1 MLARVR
7 RRGSPA
13 RGVGSWYPL
22 IEVDNTS
29 ACLWTRPMGG
39 QVPWRTP
46 PRLIQGGM
54 GVGVSSWRL
63 ARAVARQG
71 HLGVVS
77 GTALDTVMVRRL
89 QDGDEGGH
97 IRRVMASFPL
107 PEVVE
112 RIFERYFIPGGRPP
126 GRSYRR
132 IPMHTHRDGM
142 SSQDL
147 CIVAAF
153 VEVAL
158 ARDDHDGLVGINL
171 LTKIQFPTVPTLF
184 GAMLAGVHCVLMG
197 AGIPREIPG
206 ILDALA
212 EYRPVETAID
222 VVGATAARATPV
234 LRFDPGRF
242 RVNDALPRPAFLPII
257 ASHVLATMLL
267 RKSTG
272 SVQGFVVE
280 GPTAG
285 GHNAPPRGTPV
296 FDSEGQPVYG
306 ERDRVD
312 FDVMR
317 GLGVPYWIAGGVC
330 LPARVSEAINA
341 GAAGVQV
348 GTLFAFCRESGIEP
362 GLRRQVLDLV
372 RQGSEHVRTDARVS
386 STGYPFKVVSVPGTV
401 SEATV
406 HETRQRLCDLG
417 YLREGYVKPDGSI
430 GYRCAGEPVDAYV
443 GKGGRVEDT
452 VGRTCLCNS
461 LVATI
466 GLGQARKGGMTE
478 PALVTSGDALGSVR
492 EVLKDADDYSATDVI
507 AYLMSHQASDRQAAP
522 A

>member
-1 MLARVR
+1 M
-7 RRGSPA
+7 
-13 RGVGSWYPL
+13 
-22 IEVDNTS
+22 IEVNNTS
-29 ACLWTRPMGG
+29 ACLSTRPMGG

-112 RIFERYFIPGGRPP
+112 RIFDRYFIPGGRPP

-158 ARDDHDGLVGINL
+158 AREDHDGLVGINL

-222 VVGATAARATPV
+222 VVGATGARATPV

-330 LPARVSEAINA
+330 SPARVSEAMSD